1 MRPSCNAEHVMYILW
16 QMPQISKLEY
26 LGGQCNSKRCCYVH
40 TRCLA
45 KNLNQQLVMQNGL
58 NYFPYC
64 PIYALLAKQLPFKP
78 TLLSLHQLPPSFPTL
93 YSFHFDYI
101 WRTLLDQDKRN
112 QNLCVY
118 QICVTQSIFV
128 RYERQKRGNFGNK
141 RNGVFT
147 STWADVY
154 WISTVRQTTTNQ
166 MNINIAT
173 N

>member
-26 LGGQCNSKRCCYVH
+26 LGGQRNSKRCCYVSS
-40 TRCLA
+40 RCLA
-45 KNLNQQLVMQNGL
+45 KKPKPAISHAEWTELLPHLCSSLKMNLLQTYSFTFASAV
-58 NYFPYC
+58 
-64 PIYALLAKQLPFKP
+64 P
-78 TLLSLHQLPPSFPTL
+78 TFPTL

-154 WISTVRQTTTNQ
+154 WISTARQTTTNQ
-166 MNINIAT
+166 MNIKIAT